1 MENNILPMVQ
11 AWSIGKKFQTKP
23 KSVSPGPGQYTS
35 RNTTVT
41 KMKSPQ
47 WTIGTS
53 KRSNLNNHKTFSPGP
68 GNYKTIKD
76 INDAPK
82 YHFGGKSVTDLD
94 KFKKSVPGPG
104 QYNPASNSFSKTAF
118 SFSGRHNIQSKGVIN
133 NPGPGTYQNKST
145 LTKTLGKF
153 GTSQKGVPLASK
165 LVMSNPG
172 PGQYA
177 ASSPDVNKKSAPR
190 YGFGS
195 SRRGNN
201 STTQLAKI
209 VPGPGQY
216 SNIKNLGHQAPKF
229 SLTARR
235 PDTTPA
241 VGRHS
246 PGPGNYNPS
255 DTFSRNK
262 SPHCKFGSSERK
274 DARRDES
281 PGPDSYSATVL
292 DSRKKSSP
300 SFGFGS
306 SKRPALS
313 QSGFT
318 PGPGNYSHTSKILE
332 KSAYYMG
339 SKLKER
345 AKENTPGPG
354 NYNPDHKLSKE
365 STPFCKIGSSQRSTG
380 NKGQE
385 LVPGPGTYRY
395 YNPSLD
401 KGPHVKIG
409 SERRGQKITSDT
421 PGPGAYKIPVKII
434 DVPRYLIPNPEE
446 KYKFV

>member
-1 MENNILPMVQ
+1 MVQ
-11 AWSIGKKFQTKP
+11 AWSIGKKFKTKP

-35 RNTTVT
+35 RNENGN
-41 KMKSPQ
+41 KMKPPT

-53 KRSNLNNHKTFSPGP
+53 KRSDLNQNRAFSPGP
-68 GNYKTIKD
+68 GNYKTLKD

-82 YHFGGKSVTDLD
+82 YHFGVKSVTDLD

-104 QYNPASNSFSKTAF
+104 QYNPASNAFNKTAF
-118 SFSGRHNIQSKGVIN
+118 SFAGRHATQNKGVMN

-145 LTKTLGKF
+145 LSKTLGKF
-153 GTSQKGVPLASK
+153 GTSQKGIPLASK
-165 LVMSNPG
+165 LVISNPG
-172 PGQYA
+172 PGQYPV
-177 ASSPDVNKKSAPR
+177 SSTDVNKKASPR

-195 SRRGNN
+195 SERVNN
-201 STTQLAKI
+201 STTKLQKTI
-209 VPGPGQY
+209 PGPGQY
-216 SNIKNLGHQAPKF
+216 ANSKYLGNSAPKF

-262 SPHCKFGSSERK
+262 SPDCKFGSSQRK
-274 DARRDES
+274 DMKRDAS
-281 PGPDSYSATVL
+281 PGPDTYTSGGM

-306 SKRPALS
+306 SKRPALA
-313 QSGFT
+313 QTGFT
-318 PGPGNYSHTSKILE
+318 PGPGNYGHQPKILE
-332 KSAYYMG
+332 KNAYYMG
-339 SKLKER
+339 SKLKDRE
-345 AKENTPGPG
+345 KDKTPGPG
-354 NYNPDHKLSKE
+354 NYNPDHKLSKAGA
-365 STPFCKIGSSQRSTG
+365 TFCKIGSSQRKTG
-380 NKGQE
+380 NKHQE
-385 LVPGPGTYRY
+385 MVPGPGTYKY
-395 YNPSLD
+395 YNPGLD
-401 KGPHVKIG
+401 KGPNVKIG
-409 SERRGQKITSDT
+409 SEKRGKKVTSDT